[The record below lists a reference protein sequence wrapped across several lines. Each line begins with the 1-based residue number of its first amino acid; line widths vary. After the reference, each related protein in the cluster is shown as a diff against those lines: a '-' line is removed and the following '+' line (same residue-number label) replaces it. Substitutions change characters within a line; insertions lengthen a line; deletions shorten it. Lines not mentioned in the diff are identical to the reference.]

1 MKRIEL
7 KPRSILLAVLTV
19 FYVVMWLGGVVHY
32 ILYGAP
38 PLDAP
43 WAAAVFLLLAGLLV
57 LLNTWLSDWPSLL
70 IAAALGFAAEV
81 LGVRY
86 GFIFSPYYYTEVL
99 QPQLL
104 NVPLVML
111 SAWLVLVAYVRE
123 MLRRW
128 LWPRSLVTLL
138 AAAWMTAIDLV
149 IDPLAANQLAY
160 WRWAQAGIYY
170 GIPAHNF
177 LGWFVVS
184 FIIFSL
190 LRRAAQ
196 PNPWARHIGLSIVL
210 FFTAIAFAY
219 RLTLA
224 ASIGLGLCLVHLA
237 LSRPPPSLSS
247 APPPTFHRRKS

>member
-1 MKRIEL
+1 MRRPEL
-7 KPRSILLAVLTV
+7 KPRSLLLAALSV
-19 FYVVMWLGGVVHY
+19 FYAVMWLGGVAHY

-43 WAAAVFLLLAGLLV
+43 WAASVFLLLAGLLV
-57 LLNTWLSDWPSLL
+57 LLNTALKCWPSLTL
-70 IAAALGFAAEV
+70 AAALGFAAEV

-86 GFIFSPYYYTEVL
+86 GFIFSPYHYTEVL

-123 MLRRW
+123 MLSIGRWPRW
-128 LWPRSLVTLL
+128 LIALL

-149 IDPLAANQLAY
+149 IDPLAAHQLAY
-160 WRWAQAGIYY
+160 WRWAQGGIYY

-184 FIIFSL
+184 FIIFGL
-190 LRRAAQ
+190 LPPRAQA
-196 PNPWARHIGLSIVL
+196 NRWARYIGLSIIL

-224 ASIGLGLCLVHLA
+224 GNIGLILCLVHVM
-237 LSRPPPSLSS
+237 LSRLPPSLSL
-247 APPPTFHRRKS
+247 APSPPAN